1 MIIRDYNSNDN
12 MELIKLFNE
21 CFDKDY
27 KCICMSPSSKIFVME
42 FNNKIIGMASIDIL
56 NDIFKN
62 IKYGYVNNVCVSKEC
77 QGKGFGKELMSKID
91 EYAKEMNLEY
101 IILTSN
107 KKRIAAHKL
116 YKKCGYEI
124 VDTCF
129 FKKKLFK

>member
-1 MIIRDYNSNDN
+1 MIIREYNCEDN
-12 MELIKLFNE
+12 LELIKLFNE
-21 CFDKDY
+21 CFNKDY
-27 KCICMSPSSKIFVME
+27 KSINMSPSAKIFVLE
-42 FNNKIIGMASIDIL
+42 ENKKIIGMASIDIL

-77 QGKGFGKELMSKID
+77 QGKGYGKELMSKID
-91 EYAKEMNLEY
+91 EYAKEIDLEY

-107 KKRIAAHKL
+107 KKRVSAHRL

-129 FKKKLFK
+129 FKKKLK

>member
-42 FNNKIIGMASIDIL
+42 FNNKIIGMASINIL

-77 QGKGFGKELMSKID
+77 QGKGFGKDLMSKID
-91 EYAKEMNLEY
+91 DYAKEMDLEY
-101 IILTSN
+101 LILTSN

-116 YKKCGYEI
+116 YKKCNYEI

-129 FKKKLFK
+129 FKKKLK